1 MTDRSN
7 ERSKRKAEYDKV
19 YQKRKRSARNE
30 YMRLYR
36 ARKKKERL
44 DAGDAVGTSFTND
57 DPPPVLRIYTEMKT
71 PALKPTNIGID
82 SQDDH
87 QYELHQTPTLSV
99 PQTSNINT
107 DQFASNNLTKAIHKF
122 STWVSHERDEIY
134 DRYWFSARKKM
145 KRASIK

>member
-7 ERSKRKAEYDKV
+7 ERSKRKAEYDEE
-19 YQKRKRSARNE
+19 YRKRPATKAYRKE

-44 DAGDAVGTSFTND
+44 DAGDAVSTSFTNN
-57 DPPPVLRIYTEMKT
+57 DPSPVLRIYTEMKT

-87 QYELHQTPTLSV
+87 QYELHQTPTL
-99 PQTSNINT
+99 
-107 DQFASNNLTKAIHKF
+107 L
-122 STWVSHERDEIY
+122 
-134 DRYWFSARKKM
+134 ARQL
-145 KRASIK
+145 

>member
-44 DAGDAVGTSFTND
+44 DAGDAVSTSFTNN
-57 DPPPVLRIYTEMKT
+57 DPSPVLRIYTEMKT

-87 QYELHQTPTLSV
+87 QYELHQTPTL
-99 PQTSNINT
+99 
-107 DQFASNNLTKAIHKF
+107 L
-122 STWVSHERDEIY
+122 
-134 DRYWFSARKKM
+134 ARQL
-145 KRASIK
+145 